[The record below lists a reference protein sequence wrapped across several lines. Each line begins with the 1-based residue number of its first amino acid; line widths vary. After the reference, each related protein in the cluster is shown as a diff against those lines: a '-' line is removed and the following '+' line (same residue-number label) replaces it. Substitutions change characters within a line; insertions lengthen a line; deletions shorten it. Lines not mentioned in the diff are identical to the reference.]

1 MKSPVKRTK
10 IDNLIFQWNHKIAS
24 DPGIKKNT
32 NNKQCSIEEY
42 LDFLTEIKPYKQ
54 ELYDTK
60 IFGILFTLP

>member
-10 IDNLIFQWNHKIAS
+10 IDNLIFQWDHKTAS
-24 DPGIKKNT
+24 DSGIKKNA

-42 LDFLTEIKPYKQ
+42 FDLLVEIKPYKQ
-54 ELYDTK
+54 ELKDTK